1 MFEFLNFAA
10 VPAIYTT
17 VLANAVIAFLIAFF
31 AFLGIFIVWTFF
43 NGKKCEGIL
52 KYVDDNK
59 ERWSNGNRYG
69 AMSVLLGGLHSVNS
83 PIMAAI
89 ATLFA
94 IVIAVLQ
101 YIIKA
106 FLFIVLGFLL
116 FA

>member
-1 MFEFLNFAA
+1 MFEFLNFSA

-17 VLANAVIAFLIAFF
+17 VLANAVIAFLISFF
-31 AFLGIFIVWTFF
+31 AFLGIFIFWAFF

-52 KYVDDNK
+52 KYVSDNK

-69 AMSVLLGGLHSVNS
+69 AMSVLLMGLHSVNS
-83 PIMAAI
+83 PIIAAI

-101 YIIKA
+101 YIIKV